1 MHACSWPGPLIPVRA
16 RGCWGRFKLGL
27 LALLVLQ
34 NSTNVLL
41 LRFSRGVR
49 HETWRPS
56 MALLCSEARPTATTH
71 GSEAMRARLALAA
84 RNCTTSSVH
93 ANRAAIA
100 GYSEGT

>member
-1 MHACSWPGPLIPVRA
+1 MLMARALTPVRA

-56 MALLCSEARPTATTH
+56 MALLCSEARPSDGHHT
-71 GSEAMRARLALAA
+71 RL
-84 RNCTTSSVH
+84 RK
-93 ANRAAIA
+93 R
-100 GYSEGT
+100 